1 MKPEQLQRLVGNN
14 IRYYR
19 IQAGLTQEDL
29 AKRAGINR
37 SYISA
42 LERGTKN
49 ARLSTL
55 ATLVEALNLQPTQLL
70 EQGTEQDRSQNAHSG
85 PLMAGKRTKEITTSE

>member
-55 ATLVEALNLQPTQLL
+55 AT
-70 EQGTEQDRSQNAHSG
+70 
-85 PLMAGKRTKEITTSE
+85 